1 MDMNMLFEFIQQN
14 WLIFL
19 IALIILLVVVNV
31 VKTMVKWA
39 LVIVIVAAVAVYSGI
54 SWNDINQVVTTV
66 KDETVQKL
74 KDQAMQAMVDEAKTA
89 TYERNADG
97 SFVIK
102 SDNLELKGT
111 EGSSKVE
118 VAFNGVSLGKWEI
131 NDTIKAFMETAKQR

>member
-1 MDMNMLFEFIQQN
+1 MNMLFEFLQQN

-19 IALIILLVVVNV
+19 IALIILLVVINV

-74 KDQAMQAMVDEAKTA
+74 QDQALQAMIDEAKNA
-89 TYERNADG
+89 TYEVQADG
-97 SFVIK
+97 SFIIK
-102 SDNLELKGT
+102 TDNIELKGT

-118 VAFNGVSLGKWEI
+118 VSFKGVSLGKWEI
-131 NDTIKAFMETAKQR
+131 NDTIKTFMDTAKQR